1 MRTALLVLLSVSV
14 FAQSAERAQVDKIFS
29 GFNTHTP
36 GCAVGVAKDG
46 RTVFEAGYGMADLE
60 RRVPVSSD
68 TIFESGSVAK
78 QFTAAAIVLL
88 AQKGLLSLDD
98 PLRKHLPELR
108 DYGSPVTIRQV
119 LSHVSGLR
127 EWRALAAWSAIPE
140 GTRVFSNDD
149 LLELAAL
156 QRGLNFDPG
165 SHYSYSNTGFNLL
178 PIVVDRALKPKTFQ
192 QWTKETIFDPLGM
205 RDTRWRDDF
214 RTVVPRRA
222 LAYGKSNGEWVQQ
235 TPIENIFGAGGLLTT
250 VADLQKWNENFTA
263 TTVGGR
269 EFVEEMQVP
278 ATLTNGRTIA
288 YAKGLM
294 IAAPDG
300 VREVAHSGATGG
312 YRTWLGR
319 YPEKG
324 VSVAVLCNSA
334 EANAT
339 ELGRDTARIWTKAPR
354 LLQAA
359 GAFHADPSTLEAL
372 AGMYRRLRD
381 NEVVRAVFE
390 NGKLRFEGIGDLQ
403 PVTPGTFRTGSG
415 AQVVFE
421 NGPAPKFRWIDPNG
435 ETSYERV
442 ERVSPKAAD
451 LAAYVGEYR
460 SLETKAPLTVAMDGS
475 RLTLKIG
482 SGRAAELRPTFRD
495 AFSGGPG
502 GSAVLFLRDSS
513 GRLTGFSAGD
523 ARTWDL
529 RFERIR

>member
-1 MRTALLVLLSVSV
+1 MRAT
-14 FAQSAERAQVDKIFS
+14 Q
-29 GFNTHTP
+29 
-36 GCAVGVAKDG
+36 
-46 RTVFEAGYGMADLE
+46 
-60 RRVPVSSD
+60 
-68 TIFESGSVAK
+68 
-78 QFTAAAIVLL
+78 
-88 AQKGLLSLDD
+88 
-98 PLRKHLPELR
+98 
-108 DYGSPVTIRQV
+108 
-119 LSHVSGLR
+119 
-127 EWRALAAWSAIPE
+127 
-140 GTRVFSNDD
+140 
-149 LLELAAL
+149 
-156 QRGLNFDPG
+156 
-165 SHYSYSNTGFNLL
+165 
-178 PIVVDRALKPKTFQ
+178 
-192 QWTKETIFDPLGM
+192 
-205 RDTRWRDDF
+205 WRDDF
-214 RTVVPRRA
+214 REVVPHRA
-222 LAYGKSNGEWVQQ
+222 LAYGKAGGEWVQQ

-250 VADLQKWNENFTA
+250 VADLLRWNENFTTA
-263 TTVGGR
+263 QIGGR
-269 EFVEEMQVP
+269 EFVAEQQVP
-278 ATLTNGRTIA
+278 ATLTGGKTIA

-319 YPEKG
+319 YPEKA

-339 ELGRDTARIWTKAPR
+339 ELGRETARIWTKAPKTA
-354 LLQAA
+354 QAA
-359 GAFHADPSTLEAL
+359 GAFHADPAALEAL
-372 AGMYRRLRD
+372 AGMYRRTRD
-381 NEVVRAVFE
+381 NGVVRVAFE
-390 NGKLRFEGIGDLQ
+390 GGKLRVEGGELH
-403 PVTPGTFRTGSG
+403 PVTPGSFRTGSG

-442 ERVSPKAAD
+442 ERVSPKATD

-460 SLETKAPLTVAMDGS
+460 SPETKAPVTVAMDGS

-482 SGRAAELRPTFRD
+482 NGRAAELRPTFRD